1 MRRLI
6 LWASLLLAVGRPP
19 LVSLAFSLEVDYRS
33 IPTIPSLLT
42 LPGGNSFFSA
52 QQDFACDTVQNFE
65 VVLANGYVTVHP
77 SAL

>member
-19 LVSLAFSLEVDYRS
+19 LVSLAFSLEVD
-33 IPTIPSLLT
+33 
-42 LPGGNSFFSA
+42 LPFYTYYSFVAHASRWNSFFSA
-52 QQDFACDTVQNFE
+52 QQGFACDTVQNYE